1 MAFEIKEDQIKPKV
15 LAIGASPRKGGNSD
29 VLLKHFCAGVNKA
42 GIEPEVIQLRDCTIS
57 PCIGCELCRKTGQ
70 CTRFDDDMVSIYN
83 KIIESR
89 GLFLISPVHNY
100 NITAWM
106 KGFID
111 RLYCFYDF
119 SEPRPGHWSS
129 KLANQGRKAIVA
141 AVAEQQN
148 KEDMG
153 FTLEAMQMPLE
164 ALGYEISLK
173 FPVLGI
179 FEKGKVADRPE
190 IIRTA
195 ELYGE
200 KLAID
205 IQQPLQSNSATT
217 NPKKS
222 K

>member
-1 MAFEIKEDQIKPKV
+1 MSFEIKKELMTSKI

-29 VLLKHFCAGVNKA
+29 VLIRHFCAGANKA
-42 GIEPEVIQLRDCTIS
+42 GVETEVIQLRDCQMT
-57 PCIGCELCRKTGQ
+57 PCIGCELCRQTGE
-70 CTRFDDDMVSIYN
+70 CSRFDDDMVAIYQ

-100 NITAWM
+100 NVTAWM

-119 SEPRPGHWSS
+119 AEPRPGHWSS

-141 AVAEQQN
+141 AVAEQLN

-164 ALGYEISLK
+164 ALGYEVAIK
-173 FPVLGI
+173 FPVLGV
-179 FEKGKVADRPE
+179 FDKGKVADCPQP
-190 IIRTA
+190 IRTA
-195 ELYGE
+195 EEYGE
-200 KLAID
+200 KLAKEIM
-205 IQQPLQSNSATT
+205 
-217 NPKKS
+217 
-222 K
+222 

>member
-1 MAFEIKEDQIKPKV
+1 MTFEIKENLIKTKV

-29 VLLKHFCAGVNKA
+29 VLLKHFCAGVNNA
-42 GIEPEVIQLRDCTIS
+42 GIETEEIQLRDCHIT
-57 PCIGCELCRKTGQ
+57 PCIGCELCRKTGK
-70 CTRFDDDMVSIYN
+70 CSRFDDDMVAIYT
-83 KIIESR
+83 KIIASR

-100 NITAWM
+100 NVTAWM

-119 SEPRPGHWSS
+119 AEPRPGHWSS
-129 KLANQGRKAIVA
+129 KLANQGRTAVVA
-141 AVAEQQN
+141 AVAEQLD
-148 KEDMG
+148 KKDMG

-164 ALGYEISLK
+164 ALGYEVNQK

-195 ELYGE
+195 EMYGE
-200 KLAID
+200 KLAKE
-205 IQQPLQSNSATT
+205 IQVPFQ
-217 NPKKS
+217 
-222 K
+222 

>member
-1 MAFEIKEDQIKPKV
+1 MKFEIKENLIKSKV
-15 LAIGASPRKGGNSD
+15 LVIGASPRKGGNSD
-29 VLLKHFCAGVNKA
+29 VLIRHFCVGANKA
-42 GIEPEVIQLRDCTIS
+42 GVETEEIQLRDCQIT
-57 PCIGCELCRKTGQ
+57 PCIGCELCRKTGE
-70 CTRFDDDMVSIYN
+70 CSRFDDDMVGIYK

-119 SEPRPGHWSS
+119 TEPRPGPWSS

-141 AVAEQQN
+141 AVAEQLN

-179 FEKGKVADRPE
+179 FEKGKVAERPE
-190 IIRTA
+190 LIRTA
-195 ELYGE
+195 EMYGE
-200 KLAID
+200 KLAKEI
-205 IQQPLQSNSATT
+205 
-217 NPKKS
+217 K
-222 K
+222 